1 MGRAGVSDLP
11 ARNAWRCSVF
21 GLHTLRVIGNDT
33 WRIACR

>member
-21 GLHTLRVIGNDT
+21 GTLRVIGNDT